1 MASVTIE
8 GSLTPCEDLPRGRR
22 VTVALT
28 PTVQRRIDRGFYL
41 LIATHDSAP
50 AETVADSEQVREAS
64 EVAPPPAGEQKN
76 SDGRVVVGT
85 VPSNN
90 ASREKWSAFL
100 AIQEPPISVPEDAPR
115 DGLVHIWQQASGGS

>member
-8 GSLTPCEDLPRGRR
+8 GSLTPCEDLPRGKR

-50 AETVADSEQVREAS
+50 ADTVADAPVREAS
-64 EVAPPPAGEQKN
+64 AVAPPAGEQKN